1 MVMASFGA
9 MLGATDTR
17 PCYSP
22 SRLSEFHVF
31 FYVKMD
37 PGRLFV
43 RSPRILRSLVRS
55 LPRLRSTRNFD
66 ALGIFFRRR
75 FYRRGDEMHRFGPS
89 MDTRSCVSLW
99 RWSFHTSLV
108 SDSHLFGAVSPE
120 KYRILNTSG
129 DDFRSCFRILGSTA
143 DTRAHAS
150 VYGVWGRLHVFPR
163 EERDIFI
170 GDTSGGH
177 VIVLL
182 RREGVLGKVVVS

>member
-17 PCYSP
+17 PCDSP

-75 FYRRGDEMHRFGPS
+75 
-89 MDTRSCVSLW
+89 V
-99 RWSFHTSLV
+99 
-108 SDSHLFGAVSPE
+108 
-120 KYRILNTSG
+120 
-129 DDFRSCFRILGSTA
+129 
-143 DTRAHAS
+143 
-150 VYGVWGRLHVFPR
+150 
-163 EERDIFI
+163 
-170 GDTSGGH
+170 
-177 VIVLL
+177 
-182 RREGVLGKVVVS
+182 